1 MELTTLFLLGTYHG
15 INPGMGWLF
24 AVGLG
29 LQEGRGQAVWRALLP
44 IALGH
49 TLAIGLVV
57 ALAAVVRVV
66 IPTEIVTAV
75 VAVSLVG
82 LGVYKLIRHRHPRYG
97 GMQVG
102 FKDLVV
108 WSFMM
113 ASAHGAGL
121 MVLPFLSGEPGAG
134 HHHGHM
140 AGAMSPESG
149 LFGVAIHTV
158 GYLVVTGAA
167 AFVFYKKL
175 GLALLRTAW
184 VNLDL
189 IWAVAL
195 IATGVLTC
203 IL

>member
-1 MELTTLFLLGTYHG
+1 M
-15 INPGMGWLF
+15 
-24 AVGLG
+24 
-29 LQEGRGQAVWRALLP
+29 
-44 IALGH
+44 ALGH

-57 ALAAVVRVV
+57 ALAASVQFVV
-66 IPTEIVTAV
+66 PTEIVSAV
-75 VAVSLVG
+75 VAVSLVL
-82 LGVYKLIRHRHPRYG
+82 LGIYKLVRHRHPRFG

-102 FKDLVV
+102 FKDLVA

-121 MVLPFLSGEPGAG
+121 MVLPFLGGDSGSG
-134 HHHGHM
+134 HHAGHM

-149 LFGVAIHTV
+149 LFAVAIHTV
-158 GYLVVTGAA
+158 GYLIVTGVAA
-167 AFVFYKKL
+167 WVFYKKV

-195 IATGVLTC
+195 IGTGVITW